1 MIFWMNGSTGMVEEN
16 RKIKRREFFAAGGV
30 ALLGAAAGTAF
41 SVENDISGVGNAPVK
56 WDETRDV
63 VIVGTGFSG
72 LSAAIEA
79 RGRGADVLV
88 IEKMPVYGGNS
99 IVNGGDFAA
108 PGSSFQKEAE
118 VEDSPELMLKDMFAA
133 GLNLNHPDLARVV
146 CEQAN
151 EALEWARTV
160 IGAEFTRL
168 NFHGGHSVK
177 RSVQTVNQS
186 GSELVNKLLTKA
198 LESGVKIETRVKMTR
213 LFTEN
218 GRIAGMEVRRGHK
231 WPDAASG
238 TPASIRAR
246 RAVILASGGFSR
258 DTALRRVHDPRITP
272 EFESTNHPGA
282 TGEAL
287 LEACRAGAMNVHM
300 DWIQLGP
307 WTSPDEPGFGYTPQV
322 CERIVGYGL
331 MVDPLTGKRFFR
343 ETGNRKERADAIIA
357 LGHPAVILGDT
368 YAIESQV
375 VPRGL
380 QKAIETGAV
389 KRFDTLDELAK
400 SYNIPAKPFLEEVS
414 RWNGFVEKKKDPD
427 FDCMIFPD
435 ARPTDKAPYYA
446 MRLWPRVHHT
456 MGGLVINTQAQVIGL
471 NMKPIPGLYA
481 AGEVTGGIHG
491 AVRLGSV
498 AMADCVIFGRIAG
511 RNAGNNYYK

>member
-1 MIFWMNGSTGMVEEN
+1 MSEEN
-16 RKIKRREFFAAGGV
+16 RKIRRRE
-30 ALLGAAAGTAF
+30 LLGAGVAMLLGGAVNTAF
-41 SVENDISGVGNAPVK
+41 AAANDVSAVCDAPAN
-56 WDETRDV
+56 WDETRDIIV
-63 VIVGTGFSG
+63 VGSGFAG

-108 PGSSFQKEAE
+108 PGNRFQKEDG
-118 VEDSPELMLKDMFAA
+118 VEDSPDLMLKDMLTA
-133 GLNLNHPDLARVV
+133 GLNLNHPDLARIV
-146 CEQAN
+146 CERAN
-151 EALEWARTV
+151 EALEWAQTV

-198 LESGVKIETRVKMTR
+198 LESGVRLELRAKMTR
-213 LFTEN
+213 LFTGED
-218 GRIAGMEVRRGHK
+218 GRITGMEIRRGYK
-231 WPDAASG
+231 WPDASSG
-238 TPASIRAR
+238 QPVTIRAR
-246 RAVILASGGFSR
+246 RGVILASGGFSR
-258 DTALRRVHDPRITP
+258 DTMLRQVHDPRITHG
-272 EFESTNHPGA
+272 FESTNQPGA

-287 LEACRAGAMNVHM
+287 LAACRAGAMNVHM

-331 MVDPLTGKRFFR
+331 MVDPVTGKRFFK

-368 YAIESQV
+368 FAVESQV
-375 VPRGL
+375 MPRGL
-380 QKAIETGAV
+380 RKAIETGAV
-389 KRFDTLDELAK
+389 RRFDALEELSKA
-400 SYNIPAKPFLEEVS
+400 YGIPVKPFLEEVA

-435 ARPTDKAPYYA
+435 AQPTERAPYYA

-456 MGGLVINTQAQVIGL
+456 MGGLVINTRAQVIGL
-471 NMKPIPGLYA
+471 DMKPVSGLYA

-498 AMADCVIFGRIAG
+498 AMTDCVIFGRIAG
-511 RNAGNNYYK
+511 QSAVSDQRSE

>member
-1 MIFWMNGSTGMVEEN
+1 MDEKGSDGTFGKN
-16 RKIKRREFFAAGGV
+16 RKMRRREFFASGG
-30 ALLGAAAGTAF
+30 AMLMGGAASTAF
-41 SVENDISGVGNAPVK
+41 SAADYVPTDGNAPAK
-56 WDETRDV
+56 WDETHDV
-63 VIVGTGFSG
+63 IVVGTGFAG

-79 RGRGADVLV
+79 RGHGADVLV

-108 PGSSFQKEAE
+108 PGSSFQKEAG
-118 VEDSPELMLKDMFAA
+118 VEDSPDLMLKDMLAA
-133 GLNLNHPDLARVV
+133 GLNLNHPDLARVI
-146 CEQAN
+146 CQRAN
-151 EALEWARTV
+151 EALEWARTF

-186 GSELVNKLLTKA
+186 GSELVNKLLIKA
-198 LESGVKIETRVKMTR
+198 MESGVRMETRVKMTC

-218 GRIAGMEVRRGHK
+218 GRIAGMEVRRGYK
-231 WPDAASG
+231 WPDEASG
-238 TPASIRAR
+238 TSATIRAR

-258 DTALRRVHDPRITP
+258 DTSLRQLQDPRITP

-287 LEACRAGAMNVHM
+287 LEACRAGAMSVHM

-331 MVDPLTGKRFFR
+331 MVDPVTGKRFFR

-357 LGHPAVILGDT
+357 LGRPAVILGDT
-368 YAIESQV
+368 FAIESQV

-380 QKAIETGAV
+380 QKAMETGAV
-389 KRFDTLDELAK
+389 RRFDTLEELAK
-400 SYNIPAKPFLEEVS
+400 AYGIPAKPFFEEVA
-414 RWNGFVEKKKDPD
+414 RWNKFVEKKKDTD

-435 ARPTDKAPYYA
+435 AQTTEKAPYYA

-456 MGGLVINTQAQVIGL
+456 MGGLVINTSAQVIGL
-471 NMKPIPGLYA
+471 DMKPIPGLYA

-498 AMADCVIFGRIAG
+498 AMADGVIFGRIAG
-511 RNAGNNYYK
+511 QNAADLH

>member
-1 MIFWMNGSTGMVEEN
+1 MIDKD
-16 RKIKRREFFAAGGV
+16 RKLRRRELLTAGG
-30 ALLGAAAGTAF
+30 AMLLGGAASTAF
-41 SVENDISGVGNAPVK
+41 SASNDVSAVGNAPAK

-63 VIVGTGFSG
+63 IVVGTGFAG

-108 PGSSFQKEAE
+108 PGSRLQKEAG
-118 VEDSPELMLKDMFAA
+118 VDDSPDLMFEDMLKA
-133 GLNLNHPDLARVV
+133 GLNLNHPDLARVI
-146 CEQAN
+146 CERAN
-151 EALEWARTV
+151 EALEWTQTV

-186 GSELVNKLLTKA
+186 GSELVNKLLSKA
-198 LESGVKIETRVKMTR
+198 LELGVKIEMRVKMTR
-213 LFTEN
+213 LFTGEN
-218 GRIAGMEVRRGHK
+218 GRAAGIEVRRGYK
-231 WPDAASG
+231 WPDDASG
-238 TPASIRAR
+238 TLTTIRAR
-246 RAVILASGGFSR
+246 RTVILASGGFSR
-258 DTALRRVHDPRITP
+258 DTVLRQVHDPRITP
-272 EFESTNHPGA
+272 KFESTNHPGA

-287 LEACRAGAMNVHM
+287 LAACRAGAMNVHM

-331 MVDPLTGKRFFR
+331 MVNPATGRRFFR

-375 VPRGL
+375 EPRGL
-380 QKAIETGAV
+380 QKAVETGAV
-389 KRFDTLDELAK
+389 KRFDTLEELAK
-400 SYNIPAKPFLEEVS
+400 AYGIPVKPFLTEVA
-414 RWNGFVEKKKDPD
+414 RWNGFVEEKKDPD

-435 ARPTDKAPYYA
+435 SQPTVKAPYYA

-456 MGGLVINTQAQVIGL
+456 MGGLVINTRAQVIDL
-471 NMKPIPGLYA
+471 DMKPIPGLYA

-511 RNAGNNYYK
+511 QNAGNEATVQN

>member
-1 MIFWMNGSTGMVEEN
+1 MGEKKRG
-16 RKIKRREFFAAGGV
+16 IKRREFLGAGG
-30 ALLGAAAGTAF
+30 AMLLGGAASAAF
-41 SVENDISGVGNAPVK
+41 SAPDEMFTAGNAPAR

-63 VIVGTGFSG
+63 IVVGTGFAG

-108 PGSSFQKEAE
+108 PGNSFQKEAGI
-118 VEDSPELMLKDMFAA
+118 EDSPDLMFADMLKA
-133 GLNLNHPDLARVV
+133 GLNLNHPDIARVI
-146 CEQAN
+146 CQRAN
-151 EALEWARTV
+151 EALKWAQTV

-186 GSELVNKLLTKA
+186 GSELVNKLLSKA
-198 LESGVKIETRVKMTR
+198 LESGVRIEMRAKMTR
-213 LFTEN
+213 LFTGKD
-218 GRIAGMEVRRGHK
+218 GRIAGIEIRRGYK
-231 WPDAASG
+231 WPDENSG
-238 TPASIRAR
+238 TPTAIRAN

-258 DTALRRVHDPRITP
+258 DTALRQMQEPRLTP

-287 LEACRAGAMNVHM
+287 LAACRAGAMNVHM

-331 MVDPLTGKRFFR
+331 MVDPATGKRFFK

-357 LGHPAVILGDT
+357 LGRPAVILGDT

-375 VPRGL
+375 MPQGL
-380 QKAIETGAV
+380 QKAIETGSV
-389 KRFDTLDELAK
+389 RRFDTLDDLAK
-400 SYNIPAKPFLEEVS
+400 AYDIPAKPFLEEIA

-427 FDCMIFPD
+427 FDCMIFSD
-435 ARPTDKAPYYA
+435 SRPTAQAPYYA

-456 MGGLVINTQAQVIGL
+456 MGGLVINTSAQVIGL
-471 NMKPIPGLYA
+471 DMKPIPGLYA

-511 RNAGNNYYK
+511 QNAGDEATIIEH

>member
-1 MIFWMNGSTGMVEEN
+1 M
-16 RKIKRREFFAAGGV
+16 RRREFFGAGGA
-30 ALLGAAAGTAF
+30 ALLGGAASAVF
-41 SVENDISGVGNAPVK
+41 SAPGDASVVGNAPER

-63 VIVGTGFSG
+63 IIVGTGFAG
-72 LSAAIEA
+72 LCAAIEA
-79 RGRGADVLV
+79 RVRGADVLV

-108 PGSSFQKEAE
+108 PGSRFQKEAG
-118 VEDSPELMLKDMFAA
+118 VEDSPGLMLKDMLTA
-133 GLNLNHPDLARVV
+133 GFNLNHPELARIV
-146 CEQAN
+146 CERAG
-151 EALEWARTV
+151 EALEWTQTV

-198 LESGVKIETRVKMTR
+198 LELGARIETRVKMTR
-213 LFTEN
+213 LFTGKD
-218 GRIAGMEVRRGHK
+218 GRIAGMEVRRGYK
-231 WPDAASG
+231 WPDDASG
-238 TPASIRAR
+238 TLASIRAR

-258 DTALRRVHDPRITP
+258 DTALRQVHDPRLTP

-287 LEACRAGAMNVHM
+287 LEACRAGAMSVHL

-322 CERIVGYGL
+322 CERIVGYGF
-331 MVDPLTGKRFFR
+331 MVDPATGKRFFR

-368 YAIESQV
+368 FAVESQV
-375 VPRGL
+375 EPRGL
-380 QKAIETGAV
+380 QKAMETAAV
-389 KRFDTLDELAK
+389 RRFEKLEELAK
-400 SYNIPAKPFLEEVS
+400 AYGIPEKPFLAETA
-414 RWNGFVEKKKDPD
+414 RWNGFVEKKKDTD

-435 ARPTDKAPYYA
+435 ARPTEKAPYYA

-456 MGGLVINTQAQVIGL
+456 MGGLVINARAQVIGL
-471 NMKPIPGLYA
+471 DMKPVPGLYA

-511 RNAGNNYYK
+511 SEAVNSGVLI

>member
-1 MIFWMNGSTGMVEEN
+1 MLG
-16 RKIKRREFFAAGGV
+16 
-30 ALLGAAAGTAF
+30 GAANTVFPAVDCE
-41 SVENDISGVGNAPVK
+41 SSVGNTPAK

-63 VIVGTGFSG
+63 IIVGTGFAG

-79 RGRGADVLV
+79 RERGADVLV

-108 PGSSFQKEAE
+108 PGNRLQKEAG
-118 VEDSPELMLKDMFAA
+118 VDDSPDLMFEDMLKA
-133 GLNLNHPDLARVV
+133 GLNLNHPDLARII
-146 CEQAN
+146 CERAN
-151 EALEWARTV
+151 ETLEWAQNV

-186 GSELVNKLLTKA
+186 GSELVNKLLSKA
-198 LESGVKIETRVKMTR
+198 LESGVKMETRVKMTR
-213 LFTEN
+213 LFTGEN
-218 GRIAGMEVRRGHK
+218 GRILGMEVRRGYK
-231 WPDAASG
+231 WPDEASG
-238 TPASIRAR
+238 TTAVVRAR
-246 RAVILASGGFSR
+246 RGVILASGGFSR
-258 DTALRRVHDPRITP
+258 DTALRRLQDPRITE

-287 LEACRAGAMNVHM
+287 LAACRAGAMSVHM

-331 MVDPLTGKRFFR
+331 MVDPATGKRFFR

-357 LGHPAVILGDT
+357 IGHPAVILGDT

-375 VPRGL
+375 TPRSL
-380 QKAIETGAV
+380 DKAMETGAV
-389 KRFDTLDELAK
+389 RRSGTLEEMAK
-400 SYNIPAKPFLEEVS
+400 VYGIPEKPFLEEIA
-414 RWNGFVEKKKDPD
+414 RWNRFVEQKKDAD

-435 ARPTDKAPYYA
+435 SQPTIKAPYYA

-456 MGGLVINTQAQVIGL
+456 MGGLVINNRAQVIGL
-471 NMKPIPGLYA
+471 DMKPIPGLYA

-511 RNAGNNYYK
+511 RNAGDES

>member
-1 MIFWMNGSTGMVEEN
+1 MDGKN
-16 RKIKRREFFAAGGV
+16 RKMKRREFIGAGGAV
-30 ALLGAAAGTAF
+30 LLGGASGAVFPASVAAPAA
-41 SVENDISGVGNAPVK
+41 GNAPEK

-63 VIVGTGFSG
+63 IIVGTGFAG

-108 PGSSFQKEAE
+108 PGSRFQKEAG
-118 VEDSPELMLKDMFAA
+118 VADSPDLMLKDMLKA
-133 GLNLNHPDLARVV
+133 GLNLNHPELARVI
-146 CEQAN
+146 CERAN
-151 EALEWARTV
+151 ETLEWAQTV

-168 NFHGGHSVK
+168 NYHGGHSVK

-198 LESGVKIETRVKMTR
+198 LDLGVTVETRVKMTS
-213 LFTEN
+213 LFMGKD
-218 GRIAGMEVRRGHK
+218 GRIAGMEVRRGYK
-231 WPDAASG
+231 WPDESSG
-238 TPASIRAR
+238 TLTSIGAR

-258 DTALRRVHDPRITP
+258 DMALRQVHDPRLAP

-331 MVDPLTGKRFFR
+331 MVDPATGRRFFK

-368 YAIESQV
+368 FAVESQV
-375 VPRGL
+375 APRGL
-380 QKAIETGAV
+380 AKAMETGAV
-389 KRFDTLDELAK
+389 RRFDTLDELAK
-400 SYNIPAKPFLEEVS
+400 AYGIPSKPFLSEVT
-414 RWNGFVEKKKDPD
+414 RWNGFVKKKKDAD

-435 ARPTDKAPYYA
+435 SRSTEKAPYYA

-456 MGGLVINTQAQVIGL
+456 MGGLVINTRAQVIGL
-471 NMKPIPGLYA
+471 DMKPIPGLYA

-511 RNAGNNYYK
+511 SEAVGGF

>member
-1 MIFWMNGSTGMVEEN
+1 MVKKN
-16 RKIKRREFFAAGGV
+16 RKIRRREFFTAGG
-30 ALLGAAAGTAF
+30 AILLGGAASAAF
-41 SVENDISGVGNAPVK
+41 SATDDLSAPVNAPAK

-63 VIVGTGFSG
+63 IVVGTGFAG

-108 PGSSFQKEAE
+108 PGSRIQKEE
-118 VEDSPELMLKDMFAA
+118 GVEDSPDLMLKDMLAA
-133 GLNLNHPDLARVV
+133 GANLNHPDLARVI
-146 CEQAN
+146 CERAN
-151 EALEWARTV
+151 EALEWAQTV

-186 GSELVNKLLTKA
+186 GSELVNKLLSKA
-198 LESGVKIETRVKMTR
+198 LEAGVRVETRVKMTR
-213 LFTEN
+213 LFAGEN
-218 GRIAGMEVRRGHK
+218 GRIAGIEVRRGYK
-231 WPDAASG
+231 WPDDASG
-238 TPASIRAR
+238 TPATIRAN
-246 RAVILASGGFSR
+246 RAVVLASGGFSR
-258 DTALRRVHDPRITP
+258 DTALRQVHDPRITP

-282 TGEAL
+282 TGEAIL
-287 LEACRAGAMNVHM
+287 AACRAGAMNVHM

-331 MVDPLTGKRFFR
+331 MVDPATGKRFFK

-357 LGHPAVILGDT
+357 LGHPAVIMGDT
-368 YAIESQV
+368 YAIENQV

-380 QKAIETGAV
+380 QKAMETGAV
-389 KRFDTLDELAK
+389 RRFDALEDLSKA
-400 SYNIPAKPFLEEVS
+400 YGIPEKPFLDEVA
-414 RWNGFVEKKKDPD
+414 RWNGFVEKKKDTD
-427 FDCMIFPD
+427 FECMIFPD
-435 ARPTDKAPYYA
+435 SRPTAKAPYYA

-456 MGGLVINTQAQVIGL
+456 MGGLVINANAQVIGL
-471 NMKPIPGLYA
+471 DMKPIPGLYA

-498 AMADCVIFGRIAG
+498 AMADSVIFGRIAG
-511 RNAGNNYYK
+511 RNAGNA